1 MDPTTAAL
9 EREHEDF
16 TKIKYCDSIVFGNYE
31 IDTWYYSPYP
41 EEYEKCKRL
50 YICEFCLRLFL
61 FTEFLHTAC
70 YHMLLGNHLLLS
82 YHMLLGNHLLL
93 SYHMMRGY
101 HMLLGYHRH
110 ML

>member
-1 MDPTTAAL
+1 MKFVILPSFSEMDPTTAAL

-50 YICEFCLRLFL
+50 YICEFCLK
-61 FTEFLHTAC
+61 
-70 YHMLLGNHLLLS
+70 
-82 YHMLLGNHLLL
+82 
-93 SYHMMRGY
+93 
-101 HMLLGYHRH
+101 
-110 ML
+110 